1 MKSRSTMPRSR
12 LQLRGAQ
19 GSADVITVFIQ
30 MRARPE
36 KRREFIQ
43 TILAMTE
50 PARKQKGCLSRHLYQ
65 DTRDEDSFVMLE
77 EWESK
82 RDLDHHVRS
91 DWFHI
96 LLGTRNLLQEEPVIK
111 LSSLSYADLL
121 HSVGLGL
128 GSIDL

>member
-1 MKSRSTMPRSR
+1 MDFQLGIARGST
-12 LQLRGAQ
+12 A
-19 GSADVITVFIQ
+19 VITVFIH

-36 KRREFIQ
+36 KRREFLQ

-50 PARKQKGCLSRHLYQ
+50 PAMKQTGCLRRHLYQ

-77 EWESK
+77 EWET
-82 RDLDHHVRS
+82 RADLDRHVRS

-96 LLGTRNLLQEEPVIK
+96 LLGTRNLLQEEPQIQF
-111 LSSLSYADLL
+111 SLFSHADLL

-128 GSIDL
+128 GSVDF